1 MKINEIRPNEG
12 ATRKRIRVGRGPGS
26 GKGKTAARGHKGQK
40 SRSGYSR
47 RFGFEGGQMPLI
59 RRLPK
64 RGFSNY
70 PFKKEY
76 VGINLTMLALFEN
89 QDVITVDDFIRK
101 GIVKDIKDGVK
112 ILGNGE
118 INRPVVVKAHKFSK
132 SAREKIEKAGGKCEV
147 IEP

>member
-1 MKINEIRPNEG
+1 MKINEIKPNKG
-12 ATRKRIRVGRGPGS
+12 ATHSKIRVGRGPGS

-47 RFGFEGGQMPLI
+47 RYGFEGGQMPLA

-76 VGINLTMLALFEN
+76 VGINLTMLALFED
-89 QDVITVDDFIRK
+89 QDVITADDFIKK
-101 GIVKDIKDGVK
+101 GIIKNIKDGIK

-118 INRPVVVKAHKFSK
+118 INRPVTVKAHKFSK

-147 IEP
+147 LEP

>member
-1 MKINEIRPNEG
+1 MKINELRPNEG
-12 ATRKRIRVGRGPGS
+12 ATHKKIRVGRGPGS
-26 GKGKTAARGHKGQK
+26 GKGKTAGRGHKGQK

-89 QDVITVDDFIRK
+89 QEVITVEDFIKK
-101 GIVKDIKDGVK
+101 GIVKNIKDGIK

-118 INRPVVVKAHKFSK
+118 INRPVTVKAHKFSK

-147 IEP
+147 LEP

>member
-12 ATRKRIRVGRGPGS
+12 ATRRKIRVGRGPGS
-26 GKGKTAARGHKGQK
+26 GKGKTAGRGHKGQK

-47 RFGFEGGQMPLI
+47 RFGFEGGQMPLV

-89 QDVITVDDFIRK
+89 QDVITVDDFINK
-101 GIVKDIKDGVK
+101 GIVKDIKDGIK

-118 INRPVVVKAHKFSK
+118 INRPVTVRAHKFSK

-147 IEP
+147 LEP

>member
-1 MKINEIRPNEG
+1 MKINEIKPNEG
-12 ATRKRIRVGRGPGS
+12 ATHRKIRVGRGPGS

-47 RFGFEGGQMPLI
+47 RFGFEGGQMPLA

-76 VGINLTMLALFEN
+76 VGINLRMLALFED
-89 QDVITVDDFIRK
+89 QDVVTVEDFIKK
-101 GIVKDIKDGVK
+101 GIVKNIKDGIK

-118 INRPVVVKAHKFSK
+118 INRPVTVKAHKFSK

-147 IEP
+147 LEP

>member
-1 MKINEIRPNEG
+1 MKINEIKPNEG
-12 ATRKRIRVGRGPGS
+12 ATRRKIRVGRGPGS

-101 GIVKDIKDGVK
+101 GIVKDIKDGIK

>member
-12 ATRKRIRVGRGPGS
+12 ATRRKIRVGRGPGS

-89 QDVITVDDFIRK
+89 QDVITVEDFIEK
-101 GIVKDIKDGVK
+101 GIVKDIKDGIK

-118 INRPVVVKAHKFSK
+118 INRPVTVKAHKFSK

-147 IEP
+147 LEP

>member
-1 MKINEIRPNEG
+1 MKINEIKPNEG
-12 ATRKRIRVGRGPGS
+12 ATRRKIRVGRGPGS

-101 GIVKDIKDGVK
+101 GIVKDIKDGIK

-147 IEP
+147 LEP

>member
-12 ATRKRIRVGRGPGS
+12 ATRRKIRVGRGPGS
-26 GKGKTAARGHKGQK
+26 GKGKTATRGHKGQK

-89 QDVITVDDFIRK
+89 KDVITVEDFIEK
-101 GIVKDIKDGVK
+101 GIVKDIKDGIK

-118 INRPVVVKAHKFSK
+118 INRPVTVKAHKFSK

-147 IEP
+147 LEP

>member
-12 ATRKRIRVGRGPGS
+12 ATRRKIRVGRGPGS
-26 GKGKTAARGHKGQK
+26 GKGKTAGRGHKGQK

-89 QDVITVDDFIRK
+89 QDVITVEDFINK
-101 GIVKDIKDGVK
+101 GIVKDIKDGIK

-118 INRPVVVKAHKFSK
+118 INRPVTVKAHKFSK

-147 IEP
+147 LEP